1 MLPYAV
7 QPYMTVDLTL
17 KHLLY
22 VGGMWSCL
30 AQDARHCGFGVQLE
44 TGTPWIP
51 RLSGSHTLPG
61 DVNCTLL
68 AFE

>member
-22 VGGMWSCL
+22 VALMLTGYWIAPRPQL
-30 AQDARHCGFGVQLE
+30 ALRV
-44 TGTPWIP
+44 
-51 RLSGSHTLPG
+51 
-61 DVNCTLL
+61 
-68 AFE
+68 